1 MRREAAISAAEPSI
15 APPLVI
21 VGTSAGVAPAE
32 PYAGER
38 RGLRER
44 EPVVAQRIPSTV
56 HPSRARTRSAMAI
69 VVIQKRLFMGIS
81 GFDRI

>member
-1 MRREAAISAAEPSI
+1 MCAAVASI
-15 APPLVI
+15 APPLGI

-44 EPVVAQRIPSTV
+44 EPVVAQRRPSTV

-81 GFDRI
+81 GFVRIGR